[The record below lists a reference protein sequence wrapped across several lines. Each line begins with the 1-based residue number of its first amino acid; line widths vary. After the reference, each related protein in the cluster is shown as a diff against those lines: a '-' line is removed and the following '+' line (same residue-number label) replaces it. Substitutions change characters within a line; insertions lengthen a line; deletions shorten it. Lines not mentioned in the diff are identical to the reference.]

1 MVGSLFLPLIIP
13 KNNNNN
19 NNNNGDKL
27 LYHHLIRWLFI
38 GFILGIDCG
47 NSMK

>member
-13 KNNNNN
+13 KKKNNN

-27 LYHHLIRWLFI
+27 LYHHLIKWLIVYWVYI
-38 GFILGIDCG
+38 G
-47 NSMK
+47 N

>member
-1 MVGSLFLPLIIP
+1 MVCSLFLPLIIP
-13 KNNNNN
+13 KKNNNNK
-19 NNNNGDKL
+19 NGDKL
-27 LYHHLIRWLFI
+27 LYHHPVRWLFI